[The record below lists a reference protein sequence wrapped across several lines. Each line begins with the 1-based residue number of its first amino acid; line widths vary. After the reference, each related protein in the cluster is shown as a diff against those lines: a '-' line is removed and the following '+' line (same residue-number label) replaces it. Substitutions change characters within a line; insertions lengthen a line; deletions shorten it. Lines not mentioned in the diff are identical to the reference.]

1 MRRLLVALAL
11 LASLLPTSRAQTSP
25 EFKEVIERSIDSV
38 YMVGVVRRNGTG
50 PEVFQF
56 VGTAWVIAEGKLA
69 TNAHV
74 AESLLEASI
83 GNRIVAR
90 RSWSDRD
97 ELALSPG
104 SIRIHPAYIPWNARL
119 KRVIVR
125 HDSDPSAARSMNFIP
140 IADVATVEVAAGET
154 APPLVLSDPS
164 KSQPGLS
171 ESVVYLGFPY
181 ENISGFPTLH
191 AVPGYITAKTDF
203 FFQRVPWKDSYLIHY
218 CGPVVGGASG
228 SPILNSDGE
237 VIGLVSAAEN
247 NLSVNGERTSFGFAY
262 GQRVDLVRE
271 LLQDDFAAVQAA
283 RDGVWCERL
292 AGLLLPPDE
301 LLEQMASAQAQQD
314 GIQRLEPG
322 QRVLRKEVTVAQRE
336 PTRIPVTVEAG
347 QRYGFLAA
355 AHDGSNIDTQVT
367 IKADGALLGSDV
379 APDYFP
385 VIWLGPY
392 DTKQTVQLEIHASEV
407 LLRDTLCSV
416 HVYRYEPQ
424 LITSALQDESGPFF
438 TRSIAWTGET
448 GQTMSWRFAASP
460 ESSVMFS
467 ATSTDGYDIDLAVFL
482 DGEILG
488 SDETPDNVPI
498 VIVTAPR
505 AGVIELQLRVPEGTP
520 EGATIE
526 VNALHFSGPKPALL
540 REGEDSGTEHS
551 AEELSLMLDEAL
563 AGVWNS
569 AGVTGDTVTQ
579 DVFALTG
586 TVEFQIDVPA
596 GHLPVLAAVAPNGED
611 IDMALLS
618 GTDVLAIDQ
627 EEDARPLCAT
637 DPVDVARKLTV
648 QVTYANPEAT
658 IPQVAFRYCT
668 VKVK

>member
-1 MRRLLVALAL
+1 
-11 LASLLPTSRAQTSP
+11 
-25 EFKEVIERSIDSV
+25 
-38 YMVGVVRRNGTG
+38 
-50 PEVFQF
+50 
-56 VGTAWVIAEGKLA
+56 
-69 TNAHV
+69 
-74 AESLLEASI
+74 
-83 GNRIVAR
+83 
-90 RSWSDRD
+90 
-97 ELALSPG
+97 
-104 SIRIHPAYIPWNARL
+104 
-119 KRVIVR
+119 
-125 HDSDPSAARSMNFIP
+125 
-140 IADVATVEVAAGET
+140 
-154 APPLVLSDPS
+154 
-164 KSQPGLS
+164 
-171 ESVVYLGFPY
+171 
-181 ENISGFPTLH
+181 
-191 AVPGYITAKTDF
+191 
-203 FFQRVPWKDSYLIHY
+203 
-218 CGPVVGGASG
+218 
-228 SPILNSDGE
+228 
-237 VIGLVSAAEN
+237 
-247 NLSVNGERTSFGFAY
+247 
-262 GQRVDLVRE
+262 
-271 LLQDDFAAVQAA
+271 
-283 RDGVWCERL
+283 
-292 AGLLLPPDE
+292 
-301 LLEQMASAQAQQD
+301 
-314 GIQRLEPG
+314 
-322 QRVLRKEVTVAQRE
+322 
-336 PTRIPVTVEAG
+336 
-347 QRYGFLAA
+347 
-355 AHDGSNIDTQVT
+355 
-367 IKADGALLGSDV
+367 
-379 APDYFP
+379 
-385 VIWLGPY
+385 
-392 DTKQTVQLEIHASEV
+392 
-407 LLRDTLCSV
+407 
-416 HVYRYEPQ
+416 
-424 LITSALQDESGPFF
+424 
-438 TRSIAWTGET
+438 
-448 GQTMSWRFAASP
+448 
-460 ESSVMFS
+460 MFS